1 MLMSAFMASAALETK
16 TVGPYN
22 VSFDMNT
29 STNYSILF
37 SEPIRTSDSSVY
49 LMLIKTNNTTM
60 SQIAIIDNENIT
72 DSTLSTGKIIAEKS
86 LANFGYSR
94 NMSSVYT
101 DLDGKKAIIV
111 TGLNQRNM
119 RLFLAGY
126 WLDSKDCQCGP
137 VSVGKTKV
145 EVTSSYSPVQTWNL
159 LSKLHIE
166 KSKKKEQKQP
176 KTIIF
181 VPPK

>member
-1 MLMSAFMASAALETK
+1 MLMSAFIASATLETK

-29 STNYSILF
+29 SINYSILF
-37 SEPIRTSDSSVY
+37 SKPVQTSDSSVY
-49 LMLIKTNNTTM
+49 LMLVKTNNTTM
-60 SQIAIIDNENIT
+60 AQIAIIDYKNIT
-72 DSTLSTGKIIAEKS
+72 DSTLSTGEIIAEKS

-94 NMSSVYT
+94 NISSYYE
-101 DLDGKKAIIV
+101 DIDGKKAAIV

-119 RLFLAGY
+119 RLFLTGY

-137 VSVGKTKV
+137 VSVGQTKV

-166 KSKKKEQKQP
+166 ESKKKEQP
-176 KTIIF
+176 KTLIF

>member
-1 MLMSAFMASAALETK
+1 MLMGAFIASGAVETK

-29 STNYSILF
+29 SENYSILY
-37 SEPIRTSDSSVY
+37 SSPVETPDSNVY
-49 LMLIKTNNTTM
+49 LMLIKLNNTTM
-60 SQIAIIDNENIT
+60 AQVAIIDFKNLT

-86 LANFGYSR
+86 LANYGYLG

-111 TGLNQRNM
+111 TGQNQRDM
-119 RLFLAGY
+119 RLFLIGY
-126 WLDSKDCQCGP
+126 WLDSKDCECGP
-137 VSVGKTKV
+137 VSVGQTKV
-145 EVTSSYSPVQTWNL
+145 EVTSSYSPVQTWYL
-159 LSKLHIE
+159 LSKLHVE
-166 KSKKKEQKQP
+166 KSTQKKQP
-176 KTIIF
+176 KTMIF